1 MLKVGT
7 KAPLFEAPLDDG
19 STFRL
24 ADMRGDK
31 NVVLYFY
38 PKDFTAGCTKQ
49 ACDFRDG
56 HDSILRLR
64 RRYRR
69 HQPRLGGVAPGL
81 QGTLQPHLP
90 DCVGHRRLDSRPLR
104 GEAKRLGFVRPRI
117 TYVIDKAGI
126 IRAAFR
132 HDIAIGRH
140 LRDTIA
146 ALQSIQATSRT

>member
-1 MLKVGT
+1 MLKAGT

-24 ADMRGDK
+24 SDLAGEK

-38 PKDFTAGCTKQ
+38 PKDFTAGCTRE

-56 HDSILRLR
+56 HDSIGARDAVIVGISRDSIESHRAFREAHNLDFPLASDIDGSVHDMYEVDLLWGIIR
-64 RRYRR
+64 R
-69 HQPRLGGVAPGL
+69 
-81 QGTLQPHLP
+81 
-90 DCVGHRRLDSRPLR
+90 
-104 GEAKRLGFVRPRI
+104 RI

-132 HDIAIGRH
+132 HDIAIGHH

-146 ALQSIQATSRT
+146 ALESIQATSST

>member
-1 MLKVGT
+1 MLEVGT

-24 ADMRGDK
+24 SDLAGEK

-38 PKDFTAGCTKQ
+38 PKDFTAGCTRE

-56 HDSILRLR
+56 DASIRAYDAVTIGISRDSVESHRAFKARYSLTFPIASDIDASIHDLYEVKPMI
-64 RRYRR
+64 
-69 HQPRLGGVAPGL
+69 
-81 QGTLQPHLP
+81 
-90 DCVGHRRLDSRPLR
+90 
-104 GEAKRLGFVRPRI
+104 GFVRPRI

-140 LRDTIA
+140 LPDTIA
-146 ALQSIQATSRT
+146 ALESM

>member
-24 ADMRGDK
+24 AEMRGDK

-38 PKDFTAGCTKQ
+38 PKDGSAGCTKQ
-49 ACDFRDG
+49 ACDFRDSYASIRAYDAVIVG
-56 HDSILRLR
+56 ISRDS
-64 RRYRR
+64 
-69 HQPRLGGVAPGL
+69 
-81 QGTLQPHLP
+81 
-90 DCVGHRRLDSRPLR
+90 LDSHRSFKERHSLSFPIASDVDASIHDLYEVR
-104 GEAKRLGFVRPRI
+104 AKIGFVRPRI
-117 TYVIDKAGI
+117 TYVIDKAGT

-140 LRDTIA
+140 LPDTIA
-146 ALQSIQATSRT
+146 ALESIQATSRT

>member
-1 MLKVGT
+1 MLKAGT
-7 KAPLFEAPLDDG
+7 KAPLFEAPLEAG

-24 ADMRGDK
+24 ADLAGEK

-56 HDSILRLR
+56 LASILAHEAVIVGISRDSVASHQAFKEAHSLDFPLASDVDGSVHELYEVDRLWGLV
-64 RRYRR
+64 
-69 HQPRLGGVAPGL
+69 PR
-81 QGTLQPHLP
+81 
-90 DCVGHRRLDSRPLR
+90 
-104 GEAKRLGFVRPRI
+104 RI
-117 TYVIDKAGI
+117 TYVIDKQGI

-140 LRDTIA
+140 LPDTIA
-146 ALQSIQATSRT
+146 ALESIQSTAST

>member
-1 MLKVGT
+1 MLELGT

-24 ADMRGDK
+24 AGLAGEK

-38 PKDFTAGCTKQ
+38 PKDFTAGCTKE

-56 HDSILRLR
+56 HDSIRALDAVIVGISRDSPESHRAFKQSYGLDFPLASDLDGSMHDLYEVDRLWGVV
-64 RRYRR
+64 
-69 HQPRLGGVAPGL
+69 PR
-81 QGTLQPHLP
+81 
-90 DCVGHRRLDSRPLR
+90 
-104 GEAKRLGFVRPRI
+104 RI
-117 TYVIDKAGI
+117 TYVIDKQGI

-140 LRDTIA
+140 LPDTIA